1 MPQKLNKY
9 NKAIGGTKKETKGDK
24 AEPEMNTKGENNGNE
39 IAKIENKYAQ
49 IINFINPL
57 IVVFFFSLFIIF
69 TIVVLIINNKDEIKW
84 YSNYYIFITWLFLI
98 LLFLPYIFTL
108 LNGIW
113 SAIQK
118 FKEKKNNSNDQ
129 QKKADCPNENLNTNF
144 FWIIINGLKFCLLN
158 SINTIITFLCIA
170 AIYTIV
176 EDTHVIKNLMGFIT
190 FIIIFLIVLFAYTML
205 FKIESS
211 KQQIL
216 MALIILLVTLK
227 IIFEPLFWLL
237 TKAIDWGKSSK
248 NTFITI
254 LLLFIFSIVVFA
266 INYIIFKLQRV
277 ENRVNKVV
285 NDVEKEVTNWGTGK
299 IAAFLKDIA
308 NAFLNVLG
316 VVKLA
321 IPEAP
326 CNEEKPPEEPPAEP
340 PNEPAEGGIQTVG
353 GKQSKSKKKI

>member
-9 NKAIGGTKKETKGDK
+9 NKSIGGTKKETK
-24 AEPEMNTKGENNGNE
+24 AEPEMDTKGENKGNE

-49 IINFINPL
+49 IVNFINPL

-69 TIVVLIINNKDEIKW
+69 TIVVLIINKKDEIKW
-84 YSNYYIFITWLFLI
+84 YSNYYIFVTWLFLI

-118 FKEKKNNSNDQ
+118 FREKDNPNDG

-176 EDTHVIKNLMGFIT
+176 EDTNVIKNLMGFIT

-299 IAAFLKDIA
+299 IAAFFKDIA

-340 PNEPAEGGIQTVG
+340 AEGGIHTVA
-353 GKQSKSKKKI
+353 GKRSKSKKRIKFKT

>member
-1 MPQKLNKY
+1 MPDRLKKL
-9 NKAIGGTKKETKGDK
+9 IGGTEKETKRDK
-24 AEPEMNTKGENNGNE
+24 AEPEMDTKGENKGNE
-39 IAKIENKYAQ
+39 MAKFENKYAQ
-49 IINFINPL
+49 IVNFINPL
-57 IVVFFFSLFIIF
+57 IVVFFFALFIIF
-69 TIVVLIINNKDEIKW
+69 TIVVLIINNKDNIKW
-84 YSNYYIFITWLFLI
+84 YSNYYIFVTWLFLI

-108 LNGIW
+108 INGIW
-113 SAIQK
+113 GANSK
-118 FKEKKNNSNDQ
+118 KEKTPE
-129 QKKADCPNENLNTNF
+129 QKKANCPNQNLNINF

-170 AIYTIV
+170 AIYTII

-237 TKAIDWGKSSK
+237 TKAIAWGKTSK

-266 INYIIFKLQRV
+266 INYIIFKLQRE
-277 ENRVNKVV
+277 ENIVNKFINV
-285 NDVEKEVTNWGTGK
+285 DEKEVTIFGTGK
-299 IAAFLKDIA
+299 IAAFLKEIA
-308 NAFLNVLG
+308 NVFLNVLG

-321 IPEAP
+321 IPETP
-326 CNEEKPPEEPPAEP
+326 CNQEKPPEEPPKK
-340 PNEPAEGGIQTVG
+340 PAEGGIQTAG

>member
-1 MPQKLNKY
+1 MPDRLKKHHNKL
-9 NKAIGGTKKETKGDK
+9 IGTTEKETKG
-24 AEPEMNTKGENNGNE
+24 ENKGNE

-113 SAIQK
+113 IAIQ
-118 FKEKKNNSNDQ
+118 KNNSNDQ
-129 QKKADCPNENLNTNF
+129 QKKADCPNENLNTKF

-176 EDTHVIKNLMGFIT
+176 EDTNVIKNLMGFIT

-285 NDVEKEVTNWGTGK
+285 NDVEKEVTNSGTGK
-299 IAAFLKDIA
+299 IATFLKNIA
-308 NAFLNVLG
+308 NSFLNVLNG
-316 VVKLA
+316 VVKLG

-326 CNEEKPPEEPPAEP
+326 CNEEKPPAEP
-340 PNEPAEGGIQTVG
+340 HNEPAEGGIQTVG

>member
-1 MPQKLNKY
+1 MPDILKKHHNKL
-9 NKAIGGTKKETKGDK
+9 IGGTEKKTTGDK
-24 AEPEMNTKGENNGNE
+24 TQPEMNTKGENNGNE
-39 IAKIENKYAQ
+39 IAKIENKFAQ
-49 IINFINPL
+49 IVNFINPL

-84 YSNYYIFITWLFLI
+84 YSNYYVFVTWLFLI

-108 LNGIW
+108 LNGFWI
-113 SAIQK
+113 AI
-118 FKEKKNNSNDQ
+118 KKNNLNNE
-129 QKKADCPNENLNTNF
+129 QKKTDCPNENLNTNF

-237 TKAIDWGKSSK
+237 TKAIDWSKSSK

-299 IAAFLKDIA
+299 IAGFLKNIA

-326 CNEEKPPEEPPAEP
+326 CNQAKPPEEPPK
-340 PNEPAEGGIQTVG
+340 EPADGGIQTAG
-353 GKQSKSKKKI
+353 GKQSKSKKKV